1 MTLLALLYLVSILAF
16 AFTLW
21 APISAIRRPRDR
33 YSRGSKALWV
43 WGLLLGLIAQGVAII
58 AFDFPLPL
66 GFVLA
71 CLYAL
76 LVVRNPRASSNP

>member
-1 MTLLALLYLVSILAF
+1 MAGPALVYLLAYLAF

-33 YSRGSKALWV
+33 YRKGSKALWV
-43 WGLLLGLIAQGVAII
+43 WLLLVGLILQGAAIV

-76 LVVRNPRASSNP
+76 LVVRNPRATSNP